1 MQIPVTIRTIGPE
14 DFKPVYRREYIIG
27 CDIEKQTL
35 TYSYKDG
42 EMWSSFENYNIQKPL
57 IGHLS
62 DGEIEKL
69 NNEL

>member
-42 EMWSSFENYNIQKPL
+42 EMWSSFENCNLPKTDSFTNK
-57 IGHLS
+57 HLLS
-62 DGEIEKL
+62 NQISL
-69 NNEL
+69 SL